1 MEISVPSVLQLPF
14 HCANVPVGRP
24 FLRVEE
30 GKTQVDPM
38 LPVGGIGVSFGVVIE
53 AEFKAAARA
62 DHVCGTAVFVVR
74 RLLQARISANGTDKF
89 LLAHDNGL
97 SRLV

>member
-1 MEISVPSVLQLPF
+1 MEISVPGVLQLPF

-38 LPVGGIGVSFGVVIE
+38 LPVGGIGVSFGVVVESELE
-53 AEFKAAARA
+53 ATARTNN
-62 DHVCGTAVFVVR
+62 VCRATLFVVR
-74 RLLQARISANGTDKF
+74 RLRQMFISANGADYSFFFHCPFT
-89 LLAHDNGL
+89 
-97 SRLV
+97 